1 MFMDISRSLPLSHSP
16 LVVDEH
22 AAALKPVCCW
32 SAFVFVCRNLVIGG
46 DAKPSTA
53 ARSHIWWPWVFDV
66 ATSFLVTSC
75 SALLHV
81 MILGVR
87 RVSLLPLPLQNRWE
101 MQQVITMCCLALL
114 PISFTTVCM
123 SPFST
128 YIDSS
133 SLPNYC
139 PLLTMPPMVLL
150 CPRERNCSVAR
161 LLLAASFRIS
171 LLLSHSTAVFL
182 QILSCYGSFPR
193 RWFASAHVSGIP
205 QRPSRVFRCDLYGR
219 CFLIKES

>member
-1 MFMDISRSLPLSHSP
+1 MAISRSLPLSHSP

-75 SALLHV
+75 NALLHV
-81 MILGVR
+81 TILGVR
-87 RVSLLPLPLQNRWE
+87 RVSLLPLLLQTDGKCSRPSRCFVLHCYPFLLL
-101 MQQVITMCCLALL
+101 QYACLL
-114 PISFTTVCM
+114 
-123 SPFST
+123 FST

-139 PLLTMPPMVLL
+139 PLLNMPPMVLL
-150 CPRERNCSVAR
+150 CCCERNCSVAR

-171 LLLSHSTAVFL
+171 LLLSHSTAVLL

>member
-1 MFMDISRSLPLSHSP
+1 MFCVFAMFMDISRSLPLSHSP

-46 DAKPSTA
+46 DAKPSTTVC
-53 ARSHIWWPWVFDV
+53 SHIWWPWVFDV

-133 SLPNYC
+133 SPK
-139 PLLTMPPMVLL
+139 
-150 CPRERNCSVAR
+150 
-161 LLLAASFRIS
+161 
-171 LLLSHSTAVFL
+171 LLSLAQHASHGVTLSSRTQLLGGTAIAGCIVPHFIAAFTLYSSTPSNPLMLRFVSSSLVRLCTCFRNSSEAFTSL
-182 QILSCYGSFPR
+182 Q
-193 RWFASAHVSGIP
+193 V
-205 QRPSRVFRCDLYGR
+205 
-219 CFLIKES
+219 